1 MEDRVRVAA
10 VQAAPVFLDR
20 EGSTGRAVEYIEEAG
35 KRGIDLL
42 VFPEGFIPVHPV
54 WYHFHPATSREALSM
69 AARLF
74 ENSVEIPGPA
84 TERLCAAARSAGI
97 NVVIGVC
104 ERRPRTSGTMYN
116 TQLFI
121 DRDGDIAGKHQKIM
135 PTVGERLVHTGG
147 WGDTLHAVDLGRARV
162 SGLICGENSN
172 PLAIFS
178 LAAENAQIHAA
189 SWPNHF
195 SKNEHS
201 MADVVTLAGR
211 SLAYKAN
218 CFVVNA
224 CGTVS
229 EKMIDEIAV
238 TDEDRE
244 FLSDPTR
251 SGGSTI
257 IDANANVI
265 AGPMPGDQEGIL
277 EAEADLSLCVESK
290 LVHDYAG
297 HYNRPDIFTLKVNR
311 DVPSYLEET
320 ERVRPRSLMPVEGE
334 PDQDLGEKG
343 RGT

>member
-1 MEDRVRVAA
+1 MAEGNDLRVAA

-20 EGSTGRAVEYIEEAG
+20 EGSTRRAIEYIEEAG
-35 KRGIDLL
+35 RRDLDL
-42 VFPEGFIPVHPV
+42 VVFPEGFIPAHPV
-54 WYHFHPATSREALSM
+54 WYHFSPATSQESLTM

-74 ENSVEIPGPA
+74 ENSVEIPGPM
-84 TERLCAAARSAGI
+84 TDGLCEAARSADV

-104 ERRPRTSGTMYN
+104 ERRPETSGTMYN

-121 DRDGDIAGKHQKIM
+121 DRHGGIAGKHQKLM

-147 WGDTLHAVDLGRARV
+147 WGDTLHAVDFGVAKV

-178 LAAENAQIHAA
+178 LSAESPHIHAA

-201 MADVVTLAGR
+201 MADVVLMASR

-229 EKMIDEIAV
+229 EEMIEELATSDS
-238 TDEDRE
+238 DKD
-244 FLSDPTR
+244 FLSNPEK
-251 SGGSTI
+251 SGGSCV
-257 IDANANVI
+257 IDANAMVI
-265 AGPMPGDQEGIL
+265 AGPMPGDQEGFL
-277 EAEADLSLCVESK
+277 EANVDLSLCVQSK
-290 LVHDYAG
+290 LVHDYSG
-297 HYNRPDIFTLKVNR
+297 HYNRPDIFTLRVSR
-311 DVPSYLEET
+311 RVPEYVHDE
-320 ERVRPRSLMPVEGE
+320 VE
-334 PDQDLGEKG
+334 PDAARPTEPADSSEPPPGAG
-343 RGT
+343 